1 MQLDMELLPVD
12 LSSGR
17 SVVVGFFMCPFFS
30 IFKCR
35 CEFAFL
41 LFQHSSSQPVRRPY
55 RTPSEQPSKL
65 PVKFSRKKP
74 NFSAIFAAGQ
84 YSRRE
89 LQLDVLA
96 KGSRFSILPD
106 QDRIFRSS
114 SLFQQLFVF
123 RIDSSSGLSCVQ
135 ELLQYGS
142 FISFQRGSFQ
152 SGSDLHNLFLIT
164 GSICHSSI

>member
-1 MQLDMELLPVD
+1 MQLDMELLD

-17 SVVVGFFMCPFFS
+17 RFVVVGFFIRPFFS

-41 LFQHSSSQPVRRPY
+41 LFQHSSGQPVRRPSY

-65 PVKFSRKKP
+65 PVKFSRKKA

-84 YSRRE
+84 CSRGE

-96 KGSRFSILPD
+96 KGSRCSILLD
-106 QDRIFRSS
+106 
-114 SLFQQLFVF
+114 
-123 RIDSSSGLSCVQ
+123 
-135 ELLQYGS
+135 
-142 FISFQRGSFQ
+142 
-152 SGSDLHNLFLIT
+152 
-164 GSICHSSI
+164 

>member
-1 MQLDMELLPVD
+1 MQLDMELLD

-17 SVVVGFFMCPFFS
+17 RFVVVGFFMRPFFS

-41 LFQHSSSQPVRRPY
+41 LFQHSSVRRPY

-65 PVKFSRKKP
+65 PVKFSRKKA

-96 KGSRFSILPD
+96 KGSRCSILPD
-106 QDRIFRSS
+106 
-114 SLFQQLFVF
+114 
-123 RIDSSSGLSCVQ
+123 
-135 ELLQYGS
+135 
-142 FISFQRGSFQ
+142 
-152 SGSDLHNLFLIT
+152 
-164 GSICHSSI
+164 